1 MLTTFLKLRTFGS
14 WYWNKMLYRKN
25 CPYKMFTKL
34 SLPTT
39 FKLLWLIQ
47 NARDIFRLYFKTW
60 KIRNRCTPLRRGH
73 ARSIVN
79 IKTSRLVTS
88 LVMTSLNEILAIL
101 QRWLVVVVLL
111 FISLNIAP
119 HDIHT
124 FIIYIVLSDISVL
137 DCHALYVLVNH
148 EKYKSTITTVL
159 IYIIH
164 NHIILSRCLLTN
176 QLDWFIW

>member
-1 MLTTFLKLRTFGS
+1 
-14 WYWNKMLYRKN
+14 MLYRKN

-34 SLPTT
+34 SFPTT
-39 FKLLWLIQ
+39 VKLLWLIQ
-47 NARDIFRLYFKTW
+47 NACDIFGLYFKTW

-101 QRWLVVVVLL
+101 QRWLGVLL
-111 FISLNIAP
+111 FISLIIVP

-124 FIIYIVLSDISVL
+124 FIILNIVLSDISVL

-159 IYIIH
+159 IYK
-164 NHIILSRCLLTN
+164 
-176 QLDWFIW
+176 